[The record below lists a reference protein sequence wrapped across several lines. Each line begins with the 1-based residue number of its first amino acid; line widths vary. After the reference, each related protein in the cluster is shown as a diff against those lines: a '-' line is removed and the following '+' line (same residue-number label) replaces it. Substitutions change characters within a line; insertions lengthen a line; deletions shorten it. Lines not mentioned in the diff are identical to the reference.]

1 MAKYFTTRRADD
13 DIDEI
18 LAHIATDNLEAS
30 LAFYDRLIG
39 SFEMLADNP
48 RAGRERPELRER
60 LRSFPLGSYLIFYQ
74 VWAGQVAIARVLH
87 SARDLDEI
95 FS

>member
-1 MAKYFTTRRADD
+1 MAKYIVTPDAEE

-18 LAHIATDNLEAS
+18 MAYIAEENFDAAAT
-30 LAFYDRLIG
+30 FYDRLLEL
-39 SFEMLADNP
+39 FRMLADNP
-48 RAGRERPELRER
+48 GAGRQRAEIRDG
-60 LRSFPLGSYLIFYQ
+60 LRSFPKGNYLIFYRI
-74 VWAGQVAIARVLH
+74 WAGQVAIARVLH